1 MQSINSCLEKSLSMH
16 KNHFYSTYLYFIR
29 AVSFRAVQFI
39 QYIELRLK
47 KNANKDTKW
56 KEDNQCRRLVL
67 LWNILLLL
75 TPPLFQGHH
84 TPPPMSS
91 VGELVKKEKL
101 TNVDFTLC
109 SIHLFPC
116 SMIYDTIL

>member
-1 MQSINSCLEKSLSMH
+1 MQTK
-16 KNHFYSTYLYFIR
+16 
-29 AVSFRAVQFI
+29 
-39 QYIELRLK
+39 
-47 KNANKDTKW
+47 TKW

-91 VGELVKKEKL
+91 VGEHSVEKKKKML
-101 TNVDFTLC
+101 ILQLC
-109 SIHLFPC
+109 SIQLFPG